1 MPLTNCTFVSEMYH
15 NLGDVRCPQ
24 CHGVVLQ
31 TFGPEQYGRF
41 FVMLGCTVEHCPERG
56 KITFVVP
63 RRLGLAQETVLG
75 QIDLRRQ

>member
-1 MPLTNCTFVSEMYH
+1 MPLNNCTFVAEMYEDL
-15 NLGDVRCPQ
+15 NNIRCPG

-41 FVMLGCTVEHCPERG
+41 FVMLGCVAEHCPERG
-56 KITFVVP
+56 KITFVIP